1 VAGLAADDEVEMQAK
16 QQLLLSLGLPRR
28 HALRLPPPLPP
39 PMARSRSRSSGAK
52 LSNKRGRTPPP
63 PPPAAKEG
71 GGHGAAVVVGG
82 GCLPLG
88 LLRVL
93 RLAMLNRA
101 ELIALRARSE
111 PAAVVLTVPGK
122 TDNQTVL
129 SVHFS
134 RNTAHLNK
142 TGSGQT

>member
-1 VAGLAADDEVEMQAK
+1 
-16 QQLLLSLGLPRR
+16 
-28 HALRLPPPLPP
+28 
-39 PMARSRSRSSGAK
+39 MARSALTAGVRAHEISRTAP
-52 LSNKRGRTPPP
+52 LSPPSVP
-63 PPPAAKEG
+63 P
-71 GGHGAAVVVGG
+71 
-82 GCLPLG
+82 
-88 LLRVL
+88 LRVL

-129 SVHFS
+129 SVHVS
-134 RNTAHLNK
+134 RNTAHFNK

>member
-1 VAGLAADDEVEMQAK
+1 MDDEVEMQAK

-52 LSNKRGRTPPP
+52 LSNKRGRTPP

-134 RNTAHLNK
+134 RNTAQFNK